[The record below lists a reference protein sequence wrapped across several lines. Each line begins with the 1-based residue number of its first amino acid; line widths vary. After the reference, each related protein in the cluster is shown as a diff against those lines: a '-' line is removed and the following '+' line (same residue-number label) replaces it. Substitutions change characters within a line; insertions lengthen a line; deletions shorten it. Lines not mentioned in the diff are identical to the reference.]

1 MRKFFSHFIEHIFV
15 VLLAVILLG
24 LVAVLTV
31 NVSFLNPVSRAYS
44 NLKFSDMYYQIM
56 RYDQKPDTSDLVT
69 IVDMTELHERGD
81 LAELLTQIDAM
92 EPAVVGVDV
101 IFQGLKDDHTGNGLL
116 IDALRGLESKTVF
129 GNKLL
134 DWKLDRG
141 CFTNLLRSF
150 FCDSVDIEEGYTNF
164 PDNME
169 KNTIRNFTTEQKMN
183 QTTCFSFPFTI
194 AKMFDNSISKPADNS
209 YIDYGNYVF
218 RIVSPDQLDDNEDYI
233 NNHIVIVGALAEEAD
248 AHRSPIG
255 KISGV
260 EIQSYILETL
270 LQRKDIHNA
279 PAWMSWVVAL
289 ILCLLFELFFQLVI
303 DWVNKHNKNMFLVFL
318 LKSTL
323 LTTIIL
329 AIGLTLANWICYLVF
344 KHTHLYLDATLIL
357 SLMALVVIARF
368 YYAGI
373 IAAIRTKSKSPLAE
387 KSVFK

>member
-1 MRKFFSHFIEHIFV
+1 M
-15 VLLAVILLG
+15 
-24 LVAVLTV
+24 
-31 NVSFLNPVSRAYS
+31 
-44 NLKFSDMYYQIM
+44 
-56 RYDQKPDTSDLVT
+56 
-69 IVDMTELHERGD
+69 
-81 LAELLTQIDAM
+81 
-92 EPAVVGVDV
+92 GVDV

-116 IDALRGLESKTVF
+116 IDAVRGMDSETVF

-134 DWKLDRG
+134 DYNPEGG
-141 CFTNLLRSF
+141 CFTNLLQSF
-150 FCDSVDIEEGYTNF
+150 FCDSVNIEEGYTNF

-169 KNTIRNFTTEQKMN
+169 KNSIRSFTTEQKMN

-194 AKMFDNSISKPADNS
+194 AKLFDNSLSKPADNS

-233 NNHIVIVGALAEEAD
+233 NNHIVIVGALKEEAD

-260 EIQSYILETL
+260 EIQAYTLETI

-279 PAWMSWVVAL
+279 PRWMSWVFAL
-289 ILCLLFELFFQLVI
+289 ILCLLFELFFQLII
-303 DWVNKHNKNMFLVFL
+303 DWVNKHKNNMFLVFL

-329 AIGLTLANWICYLVF
+329 AIGLTLANWICYIVF
-344 KHTHLYLDATLIL
+344 KNAHLYLDTTLIL

-373 IAAIRTKSKSPLAE
+373 IAAIRTKSKSPLVE
-387 KSVFK
+387 ISVFK